1 MTPKSFLVA
10 YKGPST
16 YQLTLGEG
24 SMKSAIALSFITKFM
39 TKIMPSGGGRV
50 KKWLKIASIDM
61 WMVPKTKNMWLS
73 LSVLNFDITFQ
84 SP

>member
-39 TKIMPSGGGRV
+39 PKIMSWGGRRV
-50 KKWLKIASIDM
+50 KKWLKIASIDVDGP
-61 WMVPKTKNMWLS
+61 WDYEYVA
-73 LSVLNFDITFQ
+73 LSVCDEFWYLI
-84 SP
+84 S